1 MTTEQTIQDVA
12 MIARNGIDRVI
23 ELERENKRL
32 AEALANANEQAERF
46 EREWYL
52 RGDEIERLQEV
63 SEEAA
68 DKLEADAQ
76 EIERLKDEVYRLGK
90 VAAAKTIDKDCMKAE
105 RDALRSDLKL
115 ALESEAVYKQLCEE
129 AKPFVEANT
138 ELRKKLAEREVDLLD
153 LVEQFR
159 TKLDEATDARE
170 QQPVAYRAWFDK
182 DNGARWLFTLW
193 PKEERLDVDWEPLFT
208 APKATIPG

>member
-1 MTTEQTIQDVA
+1 MKTAASKIKSVPGKPETWPK
-12 MIARNGIDRVI
+12 GCVI

-52 RGDEIERLQEV
+52 RGDEIERLQ
-63 SEEAA
+63 
-68 DKLEADAQ
+68 
-76 EIERLKDEVYRLGK
+76 
-90 VAAAKTIDKDCMKAE
+90 
-105 RDALRSDLKL
+105 
-115 ALESEAVYKQLCEE
+115 
-129 AKPFVEANT
+129 
-138 ELRKKLAEREVDLLD
+138 
-153 LVEQFR
+153 
-159 TKLDEATDARE
+159 DEATDARE

>member
-63 SEEAA
+63 SDEMFAA
-68 DKLEADAQ
+68 MTAALDAASLN
-76 EIERLKDEVYRLGK
+76 IRVSVSLGN
-90 VAAAKTIDKDCMKAE
+90 MGGYSG
-105 RDALRSDLKL
+105 R
-115 ALESEAVYKQLCEE
+115 
-129 AKPFVEANT
+129 
-138 ELRKKLAEREVDLLD
+138 
-153 LVEQFR
+153 
-159 TKLDEATDARE
+159 
-170 QQPVAYRAWFDK
+170 
-182 DNGARWLFTLW
+182 
-193 PKEERLDVDWEPLFT
+193 
-208 APKATIPG
+208 PGEG

>member
-63 SEEAA
+63 PPS
-68 DKLEADAQ
+68 
-76 EIERLKDEVYRLGK
+76 R
-90 VAAAKTIDKDCMKAE
+90 
-105 RDALRSDLKL
+105 
-115 ALESEAVYKQLCEE
+115 
-129 AKPFVEANT
+129 
-138 ELRKKLAEREVDLLD
+138 
-153 LVEQFR
+153 R
-159 TKLDEATDARE
+159 TS
-170 QQPVAYRAWFDK
+170 V
-182 DNGARWLFTLW
+182 
-193 PKEERLDVDWEPLFT
+193 
-208 APKATIPG
+208 

>member
-63 SEEAA
+63 
-68 DKLEADAQ
+68 L
-76 EIERLKDEVYRLGK
+76 
-90 VAAAKTIDKDCMKAE
+90 
-105 RDALRSDLKL
+105 ALRKI
-115 ALESEAVYKQLCEE
+115 VW
-129 AKPFVEANT
+129 
-138 ELRKKLAEREVDLLD
+138 ELN
-153 LVEQFR
+153 
-159 TKLDEATDARE
+159 DAMH
-170 QQPVAYRAWFDK
+170 K
-182 DNGARWLFTLW
+182 
-193 PKEERLDVDWEPLFT
+193 
-208 APKATIPG
+208 

>member
-63 SEEAA
+63 SDEMFAA
-68 DKLEADAQ
+68 MTA
-76 EIERLKDEVYRLGK
+76 I
-90 VAAAKTIDKDCMKAE
+90 T
-105 RDALRSDLKL
+105 
-115 ALESEAVYKQLCEE
+115 
-129 AKPFVEANT
+129 T
-138 ELRKKLAEREVDLLD
+138 
-153 LVEQFR
+153 
-159 TKLDEATDARE
+159 
-170 QQPVAYRAWFDK
+170 
-182 DNGARWLFTLW
+182 ARWA
-193 PKEERLDVDWEPLFT
+193 RLAMFAAQT
-208 APKATIPG
+208 

>member
-1 MTTEQTIQDVA
+1 MKALIGRLRENHLTWRDT
-12 MIARNGIDRVI
+12 IARC
-23 ELERENKRL
+23 K
-32 AEALANANEQAERF
+32 
-46 EREWYL
+46 
-52 RGDEIERLQEV
+52 
-63 SEEAA
+63 EAA

-105 RDALRSDLKL
+105 RDALRSELKS
-115 ALESEAVYKQLCEE
+115 ALESEAAYKQLCEE

-138 ELRKKLAEREVDLLD
+138 ELRKKLAEREVDILD
-153 LVEQFR
+153 LAEQFR

-170 QQPVAYRAWFDK
+170 QKPVAYRAWFDK

-193 PKEERLDVDWEPLFT
+193 PEEERLDVDWEPLFT
-208 APKATIPG
+208 APKATILG